1 MCPPPNSPLPCQR
14 HNDYIYATAHIHDV
28 HGCDLIEHDRTP
40 VVVDPGF
47 EIAPG
52 DASDV
57 EVTNAHA
64 WGSLY
69 LVFSDGQAAATAL
82 GIAEDRSET
91 GTAFLMKSLFSIS
104 W

>member
-14 HNDYIYATAHIHDV
+14 HKDFIYATAHIHDV
-28 HGCDLIEHDRTP
+28 HGWDLIEHDRTP
-40 VVVDPGF
+40 VVVDRGF

-64 WGSLY
+64 WGVCTWYS
-69 LVFSDGQAAATAL
+69 ATARRL
-82 GIAEDRSET
+82 PLPWASLRIAVRRVLHS
-91 GTAFLMKSLFSIS
+91 
-104 W
+104 